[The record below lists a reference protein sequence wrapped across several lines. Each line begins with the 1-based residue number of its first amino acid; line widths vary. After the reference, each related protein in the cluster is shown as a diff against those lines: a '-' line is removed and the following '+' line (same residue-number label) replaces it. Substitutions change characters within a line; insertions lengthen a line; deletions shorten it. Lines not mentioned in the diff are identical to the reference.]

1 MSRIKVRNHR
11 LQKSDRHHL
20 QMVILSPWVMEQV
33 NTAWDSGRF
42 NRRVSTFAHALIIIS
57 LAVVW
62 LILLKGVLQPFFI
75 ALGIYFVLKPGSDYL
90 STNGFPVILSY
101 LTMVLLT
108 MLVVSSAAYFAYY
121 QASEVLSDEAK
132 MEDYND
138 LLEERWHDLKST
150 PLISIAFEDEDAMN
164 NSLVEDLASWGVM
177 ENDEQLSDVAVGM
190 LAGVGSLLATSVT
203 VMFFLIFII
212 FEASLLPGRIER
224 AWPGGASQ
232 KVQIIRTKIEASVNT
247 YIIVKT
253 GVGFGTA
260 VCAGLVM
267 LVFGIDLWF
276 TWALLTFLLNYVPYI
291 GSLIATLP
299 PIILGLILLE
309 PMSLLLLILLLLTN
323 QQLWGQIIETRW
335 AGRALD
341 LSPVVLLL
349 VTAISFAGWGILGMI
364 LAVPFAVIV
373 KIVLENIEATRPISI
388 LLSERAPS
396 IDEAWEEAMK
406 DGRLSSFETQSLSQL
421 QEVLGYSDREIRLI
435 SGRIAIQRVLR
446 RNRIT
451 DDQLDLISEV
461 ADALPNHQDLAAEVT
476 STLHEGKLSK
486 ETKPLLQR
494 MLVAIEEEE

>member
-1 MSRIKVRNHR
+1 MG
-11 LQKSDRHHL
+11 
-20 QMVILSPWVMEQV
+20 
-33 NTAWDSGRF
+33 TAWDTGRF
-42 NRRVSTFAHALIIIS
+42 NRRVSTFAHAMIIIS

-75 ALGIYFVLKPGSDYL
+75 ALAIYFVLKPGSDYL

-101 LTMVLLT
+101 LTMVLMTL
-108 MLVVSSAAYFAYY
+108 LVVSSAAFFAYY
-121 QASEVLSDEAK
+121 QASEVVADEQK
-132 MEDYND
+132 MDDYNVM
-138 LLEERWHDLKST
+138 LEERWHDLKAT
-150 PLISIAFEDEDAMN
+150 PLLSVAFEEDDAIN
-164 NSLVEDLASWGVM
+164 NTLVEDLAAWGVL
-177 ENDEQLSDVAVGM
+177 ENDQQLSDAAVGM
-190 LAGVGSLLATSVT
+190 LAGVGSLLTTSIT

-224 AWPGGASQ
+224 AWPGGASE
-232 KVQIIRTKIEASVNT
+232 KVQIVRAKIEASVNT
-247 YIIVKT
+247 YIVVKT
-253 GVGFGTA
+253 GVGLGTA

-309 PMSLLLLILLLLTN
+309 PAALTLLILLLLTN

-341 LSPVVLLL
+341 LSPVLLLL

-364 LAVPFAVIV
+364 LAVPFAVII

-406 DGRLSSFETQSLSQL
+406 DGRLSSFESQSLGQL
-421 QEVLGYSDREIRLI
+421 QEVLGYSDREVQLI

-446 RNRIT
+446 RNRIS
-451 DDQLDLISEV
+451 DDQMDLIVNV
-461 ADALPNHQDLAAEVT
+461 ADALRSHQDLAAEVT
-476 STLHEGKLSK
+476 SSLHQGKLDK
-486 ETKPLLQR
+486 ETRPLLQQ
-494 MLVAIEEEE
+494 MLLAIEEEE

>member
-1 MSRIKVRNHR
+1 MMHRISLNHR
-11 LQKSDRHHL
+11 TNPSSRDYLQEHRCARQH
-20 QMVILSPWVMEQV
+20 MEQA
-33 NTAWDSGRF
+33 NTAWNSGRF
-42 NRRVSTFAHALIIIS
+42 NRRVSTFAHVLIIVT

-62 LILLKGVLQPFFI
+62 LIVLKGVLQPFFI

-101 LTMVLLT
+101 LTMVMLT
-108 MLVVSSAAYFAYY
+108 LLVVSSAAFFAYY
-121 QASEVLSDEAK
+121 QAAEILDDEAK
-132 MEDYND
+132 MEDYNTM
-138 LLEERWHDLKST
+138 LEERWHDIKS
-150 PLISIAFEDEDAMN
+150 ISLVSSAFEDEEAMN
-164 NSLVEDLASWGVM
+164 NTLVEDLASWGVL
-177 ENDEQLSDVAVGM
+177 ESDQELSDAAVGM

-224 AWPGGASQ
+224 AWPGGASDR
-232 KVQIIRTKIEASVNT
+232 VQIVRAKIEASVNT
-247 YIIVKT
+247 YIVVKT
-253 GVGFGTA
+253 GVGLGTA

-299 PIILGLILLE
+299 PIVLGLILLE
-309 PMSLLLLILLLLTN
+309 PASLTLLILLLLTN
-323 QQLWGQIIETRW
+323 QQLWGQVIETRW

-364 LAVPFAVIV
+364 LAVPFAVII

-406 DGRLSSFETQSLSQL
+406 DGKLSSFETQSLTQL
-421 QEVLGYSDREIRLI
+421 QEVLGYSNREIKLI
-435 SGRIAIQRVLR
+435 SGRIAVDRVLR
-446 RNRIT
+446 RGKIS
-451 DDQLDLISEV
+451 DDQLDLINEV
-461 ADALPNHQDLAAEVT
+461 AEELRHHEELSSHIS
-476 STLHEGKLSK
+476 STLHQGKLDK
-486 ETKPLLQR
+486 EMRPLLKSLR
-494 MLVAIEEEE
+494 DAIEEEE

>member
-1 MSRIKVRNHR
+1 VSELDY
-11 LQKSDRHHL
+11 LQEGRYQREGMQHAT
-20 QMVILSPWVMEQV
+20 
-33 NTAWDSGRF
+33 TAWDSGRF
-42 NRRVSTFAHALIIIS
+42 NRRVTTFAHAMIIIS

-108 MLVVSSAAYFAYY
+108 LLVVSSAAFFAYQ
-121 QASEVLSDEAK
+121 QAADVLEDEAK
-132 MEDYND
+132 MDEYNI
-138 LLEERWHDLKST
+138 LLEERWHDLKTGTALSA
-150 PLISIAFEDEDAMN
+150 AFEDDAALN
-164 NSLVEDLASWGVM
+164 NTLVEDLAEWGVL
-177 ENDEQLSDVAVGM
+177 ENDEQISDAAVGM
-190 LAGVGSLLATSVT
+190 LAGAGSMLTTSIT

-224 AWPGGASQ
+224 AWPGGASE
-232 KVQIIRTKIEASVNT
+232 KVQIVRTKIEASVNT
-247 YIIVKT
+247 YIVVKT
-253 GVGFGTA
+253 GVGLGTA
-260 VCAGLVM
+260 VCAGIIM
-267 LVFGIDLWF
+267 LGFGIELWF

-309 PMSLLLLILLLLTN
+309 PAGLTLLILLLLTN
-323 QQLWGQIIETRW
+323 QQVWGQIIETRW

-364 LAVPFAVIV
+364 LAVPFAVII

-396 IDEAWEEAMK
+396 IDEAWNEAMK
-406 DGRLSSFETQSLSQL
+406 DGKLSSFETQSLGQL
-421 QEVLGYSDREIRLI
+421 QEVLGYSNREVKLI
-435 SGRIAIQRVLR
+435 SGRIAVERVLR
-446 RNRIT
+446 KNKIT
-451 DDQLDLISEV
+451 DDQLDLITGV
-461 ADALPNHQDLAAEVT
+461 ADELRNHQDLAAEVT
-476 STLHEGKLSK
+476 STMHQGKITK
-486 ETKPLLQR
+486 ELRPLLKQF
-494 MLVAIEEEE
+494 LSAIEEE

>member
-1 MSRIKVRNHR
+1 MMHRISLNHR
-11 LQKSDRHHL
+11 TNPSSRDYLQEHRCARQH
-20 QMVILSPWVMEQV
+20 MEQA
-33 NTAWDSGRF
+33 NTAWNSGRF
-42 NRRVSTFAHALIIIS
+42 NRRVSTFAHVLIIVT

-62 LILLKGVLQPFFI
+62 LIVLKGVLQPFFI

-101 LTMVLLT
+101 LTMVMLT
-108 MLVVSSAAYFAYY
+108 LLVVSSAAFFAYY
-121 QASEVLSDEAK
+121 QAAEILDDEAK
-132 MEDYND
+132 MEDYNTM
-138 LLEERWHDLKST
+138 LEERWHDIKS
-150 PLISIAFEDEDAMN
+150 ISLVSSAFEDEEAMN
-164 NSLVEDLASWGVM
+164 NTLVEDLASWGVL
-177 ENDEQLSDVAVGM
+177 ESDQELSDAAVGM

-224 AWPGGASQ
+224 AWPGGASDR
-232 KVQIIRTKIEASVNT
+232 VQIVRAKIEASVNT
-247 YIIVKT
+247 YIVVKT
-253 GVGFGTA
+253 GVGLGTA

-299 PIILGLILLE
+299 PIVLGLILLE
-309 PMSLLLLILLLLTN
+309 PASLTLLILLLLTN
-323 QQLWGQIIETRW
+323 QQLWGQVIETRW

-364 LAVPFAVIV
+364 LAVPFAVII

-406 DGRLSSFETQSLSQL
+406 DGKLSSFETQSLTQL
-421 QEVLGYSDREIRLI
+421 QEVLGYSNREIKLI
-435 SGRIAIQRVLR
+435 SGRIAVDRVLR
-446 RNRIT
+446 RGKIS
-451 DDQLDLISEV
+451 DDQLDLINEV
-461 ADALPNHQDLAAEVT
+461 AEELRHHEELSSQIS
-476 STLHEGKLSK
+476 STLHQGKLDK
-486 ETKPLLQR
+486 EMRPLLKSLR
-494 MLVAIEEEE
+494 DAIEEEE

>member
-1 MSRIKVRNHR
+1 
-11 LQKSDRHHL
+11 
-20 QMVILSPWVMEQV
+20 MEHA

-42 NRRVSTFAHALIIIS
+42 NRRVSTFAHVLIIVT

-101 LTMVLLT
+101 LTMVMLT
-108 MLVVSSAAYFAYY
+108 LLVVSSATLFAYH
-121 QASEVLSDEAK
+121 QAAEVIEDEDK
-132 MEDYND
+132 MEDYNN
-138 LLEERWHDLKST
+138 LLEERWYDLKST
-150 PLISIAFEDEDAMN
+150 PLISTAFEDEQAMN
-164 NSLVEDLASWGVM
+164 NTLVEDLASWGVL
-177 ENDEQLSDVAVGM
+177 ENDQQLSDAAVGM
-190 LAGVGSLLATSVT
+190 LSGVGSLLATSVT

-224 AWPGGASQ
+224 AWPGGASDR
-232 KVQIIRTKIEASVNT
+232 VHIVRSKIEASVNT
-247 YIIVKT
+247 YIVVKT

-260 VCAGLVM
+260 LCAGLVM
-267 LVFGIDLWF
+267 LFFGIDLWF

-299 PIILGLILLE
+299 PIVLGLILLE
-309 PMSLLLLILLLLTN
+309 PASLTLLILLLLTN

-406 DGRLSSFETQSLSQL
+406 DGRLSSFETQSLTQL
-421 QEVLGYSDREIRLI
+421 QEVLGYSNREIKLI
-435 SGRIAIQRVLR
+435 SGRIAVGRVLR
-446 RNRIT
+446 RGKIT
-451 DDQLDLISEV
+451 DDQLDLINDV
-461 ADALPNHQDLAAEVT
+461 ADALRNHEELSAEVS
-476 STLHEGKLSK
+476 STLHQGKVDK
-486 ETKPLLQR
+486 EMRPVLTRLLA
-494 MLVAIEEEE
+494 AIEEEE

>member
-1 MSRIKVRNHR
+1 
-11 LQKSDRHHL
+11 
-20 QMVILSPWVMEQV
+20 MEQV
-33 NTAWDSGRF
+33 GTAWDTGRF
-42 NRRVSTFAHALIIIS
+42 NRRVSTFAHAMIIIS

-75 ALGIYFVLKPGSDYL
+75 ALAIYFVLKPGSDYL

-108 MLVVSSAAYFAYY
+108 LLVVSSAAFFAYY
-121 QASEVLSDEAK
+121 QASEVIADEQK
-132 MEDYND
+132 MDDYNVM
-138 LLEERWHDLKST
+138 LEERWHDLKAT
-150 PLISIAFEDEDAMN
+150 PLLSVAFEEDDAIN
-164 NSLVEDLASWGVM
+164 NTLVEDLAAWGVL
-177 ENDEQLSDVAVGM
+177 ENDQQLSDAAVGM
-190 LAGVGSLLATSVT
+190 LAGVGSLLTTSIT

-224 AWPGGASQ
+224 AWPGGASE
-232 KVQIIRTKIEASVNT
+232 KVQIVRTKIEASVNT
-247 YIIVKT
+247 YIVVKT
-253 GVGFGTA
+253 GVGLGTA

-309 PMSLLLLILLLLTN
+309 PAALTLLILLLLTN

-341 LSPVVLLL
+341 LSPVLLLL

-364 LAVPFAVIV
+364 LAVPFAVII

-406 DGRLSSFETQSLSQL
+406 DGRLSSFESQSLGQL
-421 QEVLGYSDREIRLI
+421 QEVLGYSDREVQLI
-435 SGRIAIQRVLR
+435 SGRITIQRVLR
-446 RNRIT
+446 RNRVS
-451 DDQLDLISEV
+451 DDQMDLIVNV
-461 ADALPNHQDLAAEVT
+461 ADALRSHQDLAAEVT
-476 STLHEGKLSK
+476 SSLHQGKLDK
-486 ETKPLLQR
+486 ETRPLLQQ
-494 MLVAIEEEE
+494 MLLAIQEEE

>member
-1 MSRIKVRNHR
+1 
-11 LQKSDRHHL
+11 
-20 QMVILSPWVMEQV
+20 MEHA

-42 NRRVSTFAHALIIIS
+42 NRRVSTFAHVLIIVT

-101 LTMVLLT
+101 LTMVMLT
-108 MLVVSSAAYFAYY
+108 LLVVSSATLFAYH
-121 QASEVLSDEAK
+121 QAAEVIEDEDK
-132 MEDYND
+132 MEDYNN
-138 LLEERWHDLKST
+138 LLEERWYDLKST
-150 PLISIAFEDEDAMN
+150 PLISTAFEDEQAMN
-164 NSLVEDLASWGVM
+164 NTLVEDLASWGVL
-177 ENDEQLSDVAVGM
+177 ENDQQLSDAAVGM
-190 LAGVGSLLATSVT
+190 LSGVGSLLATSVT

-224 AWPGGASQ
+224 AWPGGASDR
-232 KVQIIRTKIEASVNT
+232 VQIVRSKIEASVNT
-247 YIIVKT
+247 YIVVKT

-260 VCAGLVM
+260 LCAGLVM
-267 LVFGIDLWF
+267 LFFGIDLWF

-299 PIILGLILLE
+299 PIVLGLILLE
-309 PMSLLLLILLLLTN
+309 PASLTLLILLLLTN

-406 DGRLSSFETQSLSQL
+406 DGRLSSFETQSLTQL
-421 QEVLGYSDREIRLI
+421 QEVLGYSNREIKLI
-435 SGRIAIQRVLR
+435 SGRIAVGRVLR
-446 RNRIT
+446 RGKIT
-451 DDQLDLISEV
+451 DDQLDLINDV
-461 ADALPNHQDLAAEVT
+461 ADALRNHEELSAEVS
-476 STLHEGKLSK
+476 STLHQGKVDK
-486 ETKPLLQR
+486 EMRPVLTRLLA
-494 MLVAIEEEE
+494 AIEEEEE

>member
-1 MSRIKVRNHR
+1 
-11 LQKSDRHHL
+11 
-20 QMVILSPWVMEQV
+20 MEHA

-42 NRRVSTFAHALIIIS
+42 NRRVSTFAHVLIIVT

-101 LTMVLLT
+101 LTMVMLT
-108 MLVVSSAAYFAYY
+108 LLVVSSATLFAYH
-121 QASEVLSDEAK
+121 QAAEVIEDEDK
-132 MEDYND
+132 MEDYNN
-138 LLEERWHDLKST
+138 LLEERWYDLKST
-150 PLISIAFEDEDAMN
+150 PLISTAFEDEQAMN
-164 NSLVEDLASWGVM
+164 NTLVEDLASWGVL
-177 ENDEQLSDVAVGM
+177 ENDQQLSDAAVGM
-190 LAGVGSLLATSVT
+190 LSGVGSLLATSVT

-224 AWPGGASQ
+224 AWPGGASDR
-232 KVQIIRTKIEASVNT
+232 VQIVRSKIEASVNT
-247 YIIVKT
+247 YIVVKT

-260 VCAGLVM
+260 LCAGLVM
-267 LVFGIDLWF
+267 LFFGIDLWF

-299 PIILGLILLE
+299 PIVLGLILLE
-309 PMSLLLLILLLLTN
+309 PASLTLLLLLLLTN

-406 DGRLSSFETQSLSQL
+406 DGRLSSFETQSLTQL
-421 QEVLGYSDREIRLI
+421 QEVLGYSNREIKLI
-435 SGRIAIQRVLR
+435 SGRIAVGRVLR
-446 RNRIT
+446 RGKIT
-451 DDQLDLISEV
+451 DDQLDLINDV
-461 ADALPNHQDLAAEVT
+461 ADALRNHEELSAEVS
-476 STLHEGKLSK
+476 STLHQGKVDK
-486 ETKPLLQR
+486 EMRPVLTRLLA
-494 MLVAIEEEE
+494 AIEEEEE